1 MSIYDRMPE
10 DIMASDMTASERAA
24 FREQHERARGVLARW
39 RAHFP
44 LRHVKAAEAIAAM
57 PNLPPDFAPHV
68 NAGVEALN
76 AGGVLVICG
85 PRGRGKTLL
94 ATYLAMTGASRGVEA
109 EYWRMADL
117 FGAFRHR
124 CFGPDGQSEVKV
136 LKDWARLPLLVLDEL
151 QDAQATEFT
160 ATLLSRL
167 LDHRYARET
176 PTILISNL
184 TIDALREHVG
194 KSAASR
200 LDETGTF
207 IVMDGVNH
215 RLTKGQA

>member
-1 MSIYDRMPE
+1 MHTDPRRPE
-10 DIMASDMTASERAA
+10 DPARVHLTRAEREALMERDR
-24 FREQHERARGVLARW
+24 RELGVLARW
-39 RAHFP
+39 RANFP
-44 LRHVKAAEAIAAM
+44 LRHVKAAEAIAAL
-57 PNLPPDFAPHV
+57 PDLPPDFAPHV

-94 ATYLAMTGASRGVEA
+94 ATYLAMCGASKGIEA
-109 EYWRMADL
+109 QYWRMADL

-124 CFGPDGQSEVKV
+124 CFGPDGQSEVEV